1 MQSSLIFVLSFHYS
15 SVIDKNSPS
24 PPEIEGDEES
34 SNSHSSRSI
43 DTIDSDMD
51 SNDDLNN
58 DIALMSNNLG
68 DDNVSD
74 DKKHSEINNNVIISN
89 NYDDGVTA
97 ATKMY
102 ELEPTIVHV
111 TARDCSFIPLGDD
124 VYVHEKFT
132 SIENYQFCFKIS
144 ADKFN
149 VYLKIGH
156 FYPDRGIF
164 VYCAYTEADSLSSLR
179 LVFITANLDK
189 YSSISWK
196 YFLTKKY
203 PSASHE
209 VKMEVNIYFAS
220 CKFINLTV

>member
-1 MQSSLIFVLSFHYS
+1 MLSFHYS
-15 SVIDKNSPS
+15 LVIDKNSPS
-24 PPEIEGDEES
+24 PPEIEEDEES

-51 SNDDLNN
+51 L
-58 DIALMSNNLG
+58 A

-74 DKKHSEINNNVIISN
+74 DKKYSGINNNVIISN
-89 NYDDGVTA
+89 NCDDGVTA

-102 ELEPTIVHV
+102 ELEPIIVHV
-111 TARDCSFIPLGDD
+111 KAKDCSFIPLGDD
-124 VYVHEKFT
+124 VFVHENFT
-132 SIENYQFCFKIS
+132 SIENYQFCFKLS
-144 ADKFN
+144 AEKLN
-149 VYLKIGH
+149 VFLKIGH

-189 YSSISWK
+189 FSSISWK

>member
-1 MQSSLIFVLSFHYS
+1 MLSFHYS

-24 PPEIEGDEES
+24 PPEIEEDEES

-51 SNDDLNN
+51 LNDDINN
-58 DIALMSNNLG
+58 DIKTMSNNLA

-74 DKKHSEINNNVIISN
+74 DKKYSGINNNVIISN
-89 NYDDGVTA
+89 NCDDGVTA

-102 ELEPTIVHV
+102 ELEPIIVHV
-111 TARDCSFIPLGDD
+111 KAKDCSFIPLGDD
-124 VYVHEKFT
+124 VFVHENFT

-144 ADKFN
+144 AEKLN
-149 VYLKIGH
+149 VLLKIGH

-179 LVFITANLDK
+179 LVFIAANLDK
-189 YSSISWK
+189 FSSISWK